1 MLIVWKILAADIPL
15 RYGSAG
21 IFQAAHWM
29 RAWLAML
36 LLLVAAGAHA
46 DALRSIQL
54 LNDGSGVRA
63 VFDLDSA
70 PRAKVFSLSGPERV
84 VIDLDGVVVPAAVR
98 SRSYGT
104 GVVTGVRFGRRGDGA
119 RVVLDL
125 SRAVKVHESTL
136 PVTERYGHRLVV
148 DLGTSSALAI
158 AVPAPAGAPARADTA
173 RTAHVAPS
181 PPARSVQAA
190 ATEKLAVTSVAPA
203 RAAPSAVLRAKPIVV
218 AVDAG
223 HGGKD
228 SGARGPGGLEEKT
241 VTLGVARRLA
251 ALINAQP
258 GMKAVLTRT
267 GDYYVD
273 LRQRMTV
280 ARKANADIFVSIHAN
295 AARDASVRGT
305 SVYMLS
311 QHGAT
316 NEQARWVADR
326 ENAADMVGGID
337 ISDKSSQLASVLVDI
352 SQSATMDASFDLASR
367 LLREM
372 AKISPVLHND
382 PRVQRAAFVVLKAP
396 DIPSVLVE
404 TDFITNRQEERLLG
418 SGAYQEKIARQLMA
432 GIDGY
437 FAHYRPKERTPLQTA
452 SQAGLQEV
460 GYTAAGRAPAE
471 VTAR

>member
-1 MLIVWKILAADIPL
+1 MSL
-15 RYGSAG
+15 RYGAAG
-21 IFQAAHWM
+21 SFLAARRM
-29 RAWLAML
+29 RALLAML
-36 LLLVAAGAHA
+36 LLLAAVGAHA

-54 LNDGSGVRA
+54 LDDGSGVRA

-70 PRAKVFSLSGPERV
+70 PRATVFTLSGPERV
-84 VIDLDGVVVPAAVR
+84 VVDLDGVEVPAAVR
-98 SRSYGT
+98 ARSYAA
-104 GVVTGVRFGRRGDGA
+104 GVVNGVRFGRRSDGA

-125 SRAVKVHESTL
+125 SRAVKVHQSTL
-136 PVTERYGHRLVV
+136 PVTARYGHRLVV
-148 DLGTSSALAI
+148 DLATTSTLAI
-158 AVPAPAGAPARADTA
+158 ALPSPARPDAGDADRRPAPPVASAPVRPTP
-173 RTAHVAPS
+173 VAAASKPAAA
-181 PPARSVQAA
+181 ARS
-190 ATEKLAVTSVAPA
+190 
-203 RAAPSAVLRAKPIVV
+203 APSAVLRAKPIVV
-218 AVDAG
+218 AIDAG

-228 SGARGPGGLEEKT
+228 AGATGPNGLEEKT
-241 VTLGVARRLA
+241 VTLGIARRLA
-251 ALINAQP
+251 TLIDAQP
-258 GMKAVLTRT
+258 GMHAVLTRT

-280 ARKANADIFVSIHAN
+280 ARKAGADIFVSIHAN

-352 SQSATMDASFDLASR
+352 SQSATMDASFDLGSR

-372 AKISPVLHND
+372 AQISPVLHDD

-418 SGAYQEKIARQLMA
+418 SGAYQEKIARQLLT

-437 FAHYRPKERTPLQTA
+437 FAHYRPKERAPLQTA
-452 SQAGLQEV
+452 SRSAVQEM
-460 GYTAAGRAPAE
+460 GYTSPAH
-471 VTAR
+471 TPPGLSAR